1 MAPDSDTLDSWD
13 AYTDSE
19 DEQQPEPPAPEDV
32 AKLSEKLRALRIG
45 ISWMICSQCP
55 VRVEAA
61 GAKTRRPTFSRRT
74 RSMLSEAQHAV
85 PTDPLAHVSLKCL
98 KDCDNVA
105 KKLSQKIE
113 QSQAKSAVWLQFID
127 TLFQAC
133 EKKIELKDLQT
144 LKRKIEAA
152 IKAKEAKQS
161 QVTFSKKKPNDIS
174 SVKNYQDEL
183 DMLYGDLSDEDEPFY
198 YQ

>member
-19 DEQQPEPPAPEDV
+19 DEKQPEPRGQEDV
-32 AKLSEKLRALRIG
+32 AKLSERLQ
-45 ISWMICSQCP
+45 SQ
-55 VRVEAA
+55 
-61 GAKTRRPTFSRRT
+61 K
-74 RSMLSEAQHAV
+74 LSESADRDFVDDLFSVPGKGRGGGSDDAEADVFAQNPIHAII

-152 IKAKEAKQS
+152 LKAKEAKQS